1 MNTRPSNRALAA
13 LLPSLTLALMLG
25 GCVVAPSAGPTTPDG
40 LQKRANSRVD
50 SVYAAPGASLAR
62 YRRVMLD
69 ELDVAF
75 KADWQQRRPEI
86 SAAEIGDVRT
96 MAGSLFRAA
105 FAAELEK
112 GGYPVVD
119 KPAPDVLRVKA
130 TVLDV
135 DFAPASA
142 AAASLAGKYIVSTTD
157 VSLAAEL
164 RDSTSGAVLARVID
178 RNRGR
183 NVGNLQM
190 STEQSTSKDALQ
202 AFTTWAGL
210 LRDALDSARE
220 PLSK

>member
-1 MNTRPSNRALAA
+1 MIARLLTMALAA
-13 LLPSLTLALMLG
+13 ALLG
-25 GCVVAPSAGPTTPDG
+25 GCVIAPSAGPTTPDG
-40 LQKRANSRVD
+40 LQQRSNNRVD
-50 SVYAAPGASLAR
+50 SVYAAPGASLAW

-75 KADWQQRRPEI
+75 RADWQQRHPEI
-86 SAAEIGDVRT
+86 SPSEIGDIRT
-96 MAGSLFRAA
+96 LGAALFRTA
-105 FAAELEK
+105 FSAELEK
-112 GGYPVVD
+112 GGYAIVD

-142 AAASLAGKYIVSTTD
+142 AAAAVAGRYIVSTAN

-164 RDSTSGAVLARVID
+164 RDSASGAVLARIID

-183 NVGNLQM
+183 NVGNLEM
-190 STEQSTSKDALQ
+190 ASEQNTSKEALQ

-210 LRDALDSARE
+210 LREALDSARE
-220 PLSK
+220 PLSR

>member
-1 MNTRPSNRALAA
+1 MISRLLAMG
-13 LLPSLTLALMLG
+13 LATVLLG
-25 GCVVAPSAGPTTPDG
+25 GCVIAPSAGPTTPDG

-69 ELDVAF
+69 DLDVAF

-96 MAGSLFRAA
+96 LAASLFRAA
-105 FAAELEK
+105 FSAELEK

-119 KPAPDVLRVKA
+119 KPGPDVLRVKA
-130 TVLDV
+130 TVQDV

-142 AAASLAGKYIVSTTD
+142 ASASIGGKYIVSTTD

-164 RDSTSGAVLARVID
+164 CDSASGAVLARVID

-183 NVGNLQM
+183 NVGNLEM
-190 STEQSTSKDALQ
+190 SGEQSTSKDALQ

-210 LRDALDSARE
+210 LREALDSARE

>member
-1 MNTRPSNRALAA
+1 MFRTKILAIPA
-13 LLPSLTLALMLG
+13 GLTILLLSA
-25 GCVVAPSAGPTTPDG
+25 CVIATSAGPTTPDG

-86 SAAEIGDVRT
+86 SGLEIGDIRT
-96 MAGSLFRAA
+96 LAASLFRAA
-105 FAAELEK
+105 FSAELEK
-112 GGYPVVD
+112 GGYAIVSA
-119 KPAPDVLRVKA
+119 PAPDVLRVNA
-130 TVLDV
+130 AVVDV
-135 DFAPASA
+135 DFVPASA
-142 AAASLAGKYIVSTTD
+142 AAASVGGKYIVSTAD
-157 VSLAAEL
+157 ISLVAEL
-164 RDSTSGAVLARVID
+164 RDSTSGAMLARVVD

-183 NVGNLQM
+183 NVGNLEM
-190 STEQSTSKDALQ
+190 ANEQSTSKEALQ

-210 LRDALDSARE
+210 LREAMDSARE

>member
-1 MNTRPSNRALAA
+1 M
-13 LLPSLTLALMLG
+13 
-25 GCVVAPSAGPTTPDG
+25 
-40 LQKRANSRVD
+40 D
-50 SVYAAPGASLAR
+50 SVYAAPGASLVR

-75 KADWQQRRPEI
+75 KADWQQRHPEI
-86 SAAEIGDVRT
+86 SGIEIGDVRT
-96 MAGSLFRAA
+96 LGASLFRAA

-119 KPAPDVLRVKA
+119 KPGPDVLRVKA
-130 TVLDV
+130 AVLDV

-142 AAASLAGKYIVSTTD
+142 AAASVGGKYIVTTAD

-164 RDSTSGAVLARVID
+164 CDSASGAVLARVID

-183 NVGNLQM
+183 NVGNLEM
-190 STEQSTSKDALQ
+190 SSEQNTSKDALQ
-202 AFTTWAGL
+202 AFTTWASL
-210 LRDALDSARE
+210 LREALDAARE

>member
-1 MNTRPSNRALAA
+1 MFSRANGIGVLLAVVSVA
-13 LLPSLTLALMLG
+13 A
-25 GCVVAPSAGPTTPDG
+25 GCVIAPSAGPTTPDG

-75 KADWQQRRPEI
+75 KSDWQQRRPEI
-86 SAAEIGDVRT
+86 TPAEIGDVRT
-96 MAGSLFRAA
+96 IAGSLFRAA

-112 GGYPVVD
+112 GGYSVVD

-130 TVLDV
+130 TVVDV

-142 AAASLAGKYIVSTTD
+142 AAASLGGKYIVSTAD
-157 VSLAAEL
+157 VSLVAEL

-183 NVGNLQM
+183 DLGNLQM
-190 STEQSTSKDALQ
+190 SGEQSTSKEALQ
-202 AFTTWAGL
+202 AFTTWASL

-220 PLSK
+220 PLTR

>member
-1 MNTRPSNRALAA
+1 MISRLLFVGPVA
-13 LLPSLTLALMLG
+13 LLLG
-25 GCVVAPSAGPTTPDG
+25 GCVIAPSAGPTTPDG

-62 YRRVMLD
+62 YRKVMLD

-75 KADWQQRRPEI
+75 KADWQQRHPEI
-86 SAAEIGDVRT
+86 SGIEIGDVRT
-96 MAGSLFRAA
+96 LGASLFRAA

-112 GGYPVVD
+112 GGYPVVE
-119 KPAPDVLRVKA
+119 KPGPDVLRVKA
-130 TVLDV
+130 AVLDV

-142 AAASLAGKYIVSTTD
+142 AAAAVGGKYIVTTAD

-164 RDSTSGAVLARVID
+164 CDSASGAVLARVID

-183 NVGNLQM
+183 NVGNLEM
-190 STEQSTSKDALQ
+190 SSEQNTSKDALQ

-210 LRDALDSARE
+210 LREALDSARE
-220 PLSK
+220 PLSR

>member
-1 MNTRPSNRALAA
+1 MFRSK
-13 LLPSLTLALMLG
+13 TLAIAAGLAVMLNA
-25 GCVVAPSAGPTTPDG
+25 CVIAPSAGPTTPDG
-40 LQKRANSRVD
+40 LQKRADSRVD

-86 SAAEIGDVRT
+86 SAAEIGDIRT
-96 MAGSLFRAA
+96 LAASLFRAA
-105 FAAELEK
+105 FSAELEK
-112 GGYPVVD
+112 GGYAMVSAVG
-119 KPAPDVLRVKA
+119 PDVLRVKA
-130 TVLDV
+130 AVVDV

-142 AAASLAGKYIVSTTD
+142 AAASVGGKYIVSTAD
-157 VSLAAEL
+157 ISLVAEL
-164 RDSTSGAVLARVID
+164 RDSTSGAMLARVVD

-183 NVGNLQM
+183 SVGNLEM
-190 STEQSTSKDALQ
+190 ASEQSTSKDALQ

-210 LRDALDSARE
+210 LREAMDSARE

>member
-1 MNTRPSNRALAA
+1 MISRLLTTGLFSAMA
-13 LLPSLTLALMLG
+13 LLA
-25 GCVVAPSAGPTTPDG
+25 GCVIAPSAGPTTPDG

-50 SVYAAPGASLAR
+50 SVYAAPGASLVR

-86 SAAEIGDVRT
+86 SPTEIGDVRT
-96 MAGSLFRAA
+96 LAASLFRSA

-119 KPAPDVLRVKA
+119 KPGPDVLRVKA
-130 TVLDV
+130 TVLDM

-142 AAASLAGKYIVSTTD
+142 AAASVGGKYIVSTSD

-164 RDSTSGAVLARVID
+164 CDSASGAVLARVID

-183 NVGNLQM
+183 NVGNLEM
-190 STEQSTSKDALQ
+190 SSEQNTSKDALQ

-210 LRDALDSARE
+210 LREALDSARE

>member
-1 MNTRPSNRALAA
+1 MISRLRSMTTGLVAIL
-13 LLPSLTLALMLG
+13 LG
-25 GCVVAPSAGPTTPDG
+25 GCVIAPSAGPTTPDG

-50 SVYAAPGASLAR
+50 SVYAAPGASLVR

-86 SAAEIGDVRT
+86 SSIEIGDVRT
-96 MAGSLFRAA
+96 VAASLFRAA
-105 FAAELEK
+105 FSAELEK

-119 KPAPDVLRVKA
+119 KAGPDVLQVKA

-142 AAASLAGKYIVSTTD
+142 AAASVGGKYIVTTAD

-164 RDSTSGAVLARVID
+164 CDSASGAVLARVID

-183 NVGNLQM
+183 NVGNLEM
-190 STEQSTSKDALQ
+190 SSEQNTSKDALQ
-202 AFTTWAGL
+202 AFTTWASL
-210 LRDALDSARE
+210 LREALDSARE

>member
-1 MNTRPSNRALAA
+1 MISRLLAMGLAA
-13 LLPSLTLALMLG
+13 LLLG
-25 GCVVAPSAGPTTPDG
+25 GCVIAPSAGPTTPDG

-69 ELDVAF
+69 QLDVAF

-96 MAGSLFRAA
+96 MAASLFRAA
-105 FAAELEK
+105 FSAELEK

-119 KPAPDVLRVKA
+119 KPGPDVLRVKA

-142 AAASLAGKYIVSTTD
+142 AAASVGGKYIVTTTD

-164 RDSTSGAVLARVID
+164 CDSASGAVLARVID

-183 NVGNLQM
+183 SVGNLEM
-190 STEQSTSKDALQ
+190 SSEQNTSKDALQ
-202 AFTTWAGL
+202 AFTTWASL
-210 LRDALDSARE
+210 LREALDSARE
-220 PLSK
+220 PLSQ

>member
-1 MNTRPSNRALAA
+1 MISRLWFLAPAA
-13 LLPSLTLALMLG
+13 LLLG
-25 GCVVAPSAGPTTPDG
+25 GCVIAPSAGPTTPDG

-75 KADWQQRRPEI
+75 KADWQQRHPEI
-86 SAAEIGDVRT
+86 SGIEIGDVRT
-96 MAGSLFRAA
+96 LGASLFRAA

-119 KPAPDVLRVKA
+119 KPGPDVLRVKA
-130 TVLDV
+130 AVLDV

-142 AAASLAGKYIVSTTD
+142 AAASVGGKYIVTTAD

-164 RDSTSGAVLARVID
+164 CDSASGAVLARVID

-183 NVGNLQM
+183 NVGNLEM
-190 STEQSTSKDALQ
+190 SSEQNTSKDALQ
-202 AFTTWAGL
+202 AFTTWASL
-210 LRDALDSARE
+210 LREALDAARE
-220 PLSK
+220 PLSQ

>member
-1 MNTRPSNRALAA
+1 MISRLLTTGLFAA
-13 LLPSLTLALMLG
+13 LLG
-25 GCVVAPSAGPTTPDG
+25 GCVIAPSAGPTTPDG
-40 LQKRANSRVD
+40 LQKRPNSRVD

-69 ELDVAF
+69 DLDVAF

-86 SAAEIGDVRT
+86 SSIEIGDVRT
-96 MAGSLFRAA
+96 LGASLFRAA
-105 FAAELEK
+105 FTAELEK

-119 KPAPDVLRVKA
+119 KPGPDVLRVKA

-142 AAASLAGKYIVSTTD
+142 AAASIGGKYIVTTAD

-164 RDSTSGAVLARVID
+164 CDSASGAVLARVID
-178 RNRGR
+178 RARGR
-183 NVGNLQM
+183 NVGNLEM
-190 STEQSTSKDALQ
+190 SSEQNTSKDALQ

-210 LRDALDSARE
+210 LREALDSARE